1 MFLYYVGLLGPFVM
15 TTEEEIQQAI
25 SDYQSARNGFER
37 AGNWRSKITD
47 SFWNATLN
55 IYLFVCY
62 YSVLCLSSQF
72 LDLN

>member
-37 AGNWRSKITD
+37 AGN
-47 SFWNATLN
+47 
-55 IYLFVCY
+55 
-62 YSVLCLSSQF
+62 
-72 LDLN
+72 